1 MVSIVENIDLNLA
14 YKQLSHNSSGGI
26 CLFVGTVRDH
36 TNKKEVNSLEFE
48 AYAPMAIKEMEKLI
62 SRANEEWPLN
72 KVVIQHVVGK
82 KEIGEPVVVIGASAA
97 HRDAAFASCRFLID
111 ELKKTVPIWKREVF
125 IDESVWVSAH
135 P

>member
-62 SRANEEWPLN
+62 SRANVEWPLN

>member
-14 YKQLSHNSSGGI
+14 YKQLNHNSSGGI

>member
-14 YKQLSHNSSGGI
+14 YKELSHNSSGGI

-72 KVVIQHVVGK
+72 KVVVQHVVGK